1 MADTMGTLEASRKWG
16 YTQATIRKWC
26 KVGLIKNASRDK
38 EGSPWHIPKD
48 AICPKPALWLRRKDC
63 RNANPD

>member
-26 KVGLIKNASRDK
+26 KLDLLKTQVATKKVVPGTSQKMQFVQN
-38 EGSPWHIPKD
+38 H
-48 AICPKPALWLRRKDC
+48 
-63 RNANPD
+63 

>member
-48 AICPKPALWLRRKDC
+48 AICPKLLKKEKKQ
-63 RNANPD
+63 